1 MANEVIKA
9 GLALLGEFLENEL
22 RKELAKQGHIA
33 RSDLLDSIDLFVE
46 ETPTKI
52 ILKGKFLDYGEFVDR
67 GRRKGSMP
75 PIEALEDWIRVKGIE
90 RDAKK
95 VRGVAFAIAKTI
107 EKKGIPTDGDRDKL
121 GWVSKTLDDN
131 LAFIISSVE
140 KAAGAQFNVNI
151 SNLVKETN
159 QRFATI

>member
-9 GLALLGEFLENEL
+9 GLALLGEFLEREL
-22 RKELAKQGHIA
+22 RKELVSQGHVA
-33 RSDLLDSIDLFVE
+33 RADLLDSIDLFVE

-52 ILKGKFLDYGEFVDR
+52 ILKGKFIDYGQFVDR
-67 GRRKGSMP
+67 GRRKGSRP

-107 EKKGIPTDGDRDKL
+107 EAKGIPTDGDKGKL
-121 GWVSKTLDDN
+121 GWVTKTLDDN

-140 KAAGAQFNVNI
+140 KAAGAQFTVGIN
-151 SNLVKETN
+151 NLITEAN
-159 QRFATI
+159 QRFRTV